1 MKIERSVDV
10 ARERDE
16 VWAVLRDP
24 ALMPQWFTKLDNFE
38 ATAGDGTNA
47 GDSYTID
54 YLRDSGPTELQ
65 ASVLEVDAP
74 DGHVHLFKGLP
85 VAFSISSQ
93 LRESD
98 AGTVWM
104 ATLEVRLSLVQKAL
118 APVIKGS
125 LDDLAGDMAEG
136 FKNYVEAQ

>member
-16 VWAVLRDP
+16 VWSVLRDP
-24 ALMPQWFTKLDNFE
+24 ALMPEWFSKLDNFA
-38 ATAGDGTNA
+38 ATDGDGTNA
-47 GDSYTID
+47 GDTYSID
-54 YLRDSGPTELQ
+54 YVRDAGPISLA

-74 DGHVHLFKGLP
+74 VGHVHLFKGLP

-93 LRESD
+93 LSQSD
-98 AGTVWM
+98 AGTLWT

-136 FKNYVEAQ
+136 FKTYVEAQ